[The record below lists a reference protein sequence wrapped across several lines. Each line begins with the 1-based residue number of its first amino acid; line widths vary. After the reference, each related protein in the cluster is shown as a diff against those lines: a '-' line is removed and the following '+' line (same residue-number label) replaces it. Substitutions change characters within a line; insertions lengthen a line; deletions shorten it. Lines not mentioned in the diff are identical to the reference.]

1 MDHEPPP
8 GRGPESGVAGRAP
21 PPASVLHRPPEP
33 AGRHRHA
40 RAASGG
46 SQNQLGDDGMEA
58 VAGALEGYGRLAEL
72 EIKCARAPCAQAPT
86 PSRSQAR
93 PLRAV
98 WK

>member
-1 MDHEPPP
+1 
-8 GRGPESGVAGRAP
+8 
-21 PPASVLHRPPEP
+21 
-33 AGRHRHA
+33 
-40 RAASGG
+40 
-46 SQNQLGDDGMEA
+46 MEA